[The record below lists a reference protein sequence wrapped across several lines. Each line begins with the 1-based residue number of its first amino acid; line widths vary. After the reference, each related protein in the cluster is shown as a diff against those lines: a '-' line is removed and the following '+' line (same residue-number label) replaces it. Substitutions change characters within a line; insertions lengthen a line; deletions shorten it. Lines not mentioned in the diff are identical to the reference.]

1 MKKTKNLKQKVIR
14 TILVPLFLIYIS
26 SIIYLSFNFYNQ
38 SISQTKKFAK
48 TRVDEFSALMTSNLQ
63 QDLVITRTM
72 AGVLET
78 FTEDPPETRLSK
90 SRDIALKTAENN
102 PEYLS
107 VWFSWQMFTLD
118 DSWENDFGRVR
129 VNVVTKPN
137 TFVMRDTL
145 DMAGEPKGGLYN
157 QIHLE
162 NRETITSPYYED
174 YEGNYS
180 DSILATSIC
189 VPLNKQGRFTG
200 LMGIDLDLSFFQSLI
215 EEYNS
220 DNEEQIVLFSS
231 DGRIIASSDKT
242 LQGNFM
248 EKAFPELF
256 KETDLFAELKAQN
269 IIETEISTNDVINY
283 YTISS
288 IQPTQWQ
295 NDWGLA
301 VITPKESVIAQGRK
315 NMVTTIV
322 IGLIGLTVITILL
335 MSMVFNIVSPI
346 GKIAIFARE
355 IEKGDLDATLDIER
369 DDEMGQMVKALKSM
383 AIRIKEI
390 IASIHAN
397 AATVDNTAE
406 HINNHLVQLTERTNL
421 QASSMEE
428 ISTSM
433 NEILHSTRSNSD
445 HAKNTGKISNHSNN
459 ELANSA
465 QVFSRAQ
472 AGIVDLNE
480 KIMMIRDIAFQTN
493 ILALN
498 AAVEAARAGESGKGF
513 SVVAGEVRKLAE
525 QSRNTSEIMEQLA
538 GKSKISV
545 EEVSEKLSLL
555 IPEIKKTS
563 ELVHEIILNSEEQS
577 SAVQQITSA
586 IDQLNDS
593 IQSTARESDEMSQYL
608 EQLKTKSEELRQSSE
623 AFSGNN

>member
-1 MKKTKNLKQKVIR
+1 MKKTKRLKQKVIR
-14 TILVPLFLIYIS
+14 TILAPLFLIYII

-38 SISQTKKFAK
+38 SISQTKKYAK
-48 TRVDEFSALMTSNLQ
+48 TRVEEFSALMTSNLQ
-63 QDLVITRTM
+63 QDIVITRTLS
-72 AGVLET
+72 GVLET
-78 FTEDPPETRLSK
+78 LTNEPPETRLAR
-90 SRDIALKTAENN
+90 SREIALKTAKNN

-107 VWFSWQMFTLD
+107 VWFSWQLFTLD
-118 DSWENDFGRVR
+118 DSWEKDYGRVR
-129 VNVVTKPN
+129 LNVITKPN
-137 TFVMRDTL
+137 TFVLRDTL
-145 DMAGEPKGGLYN
+145 DLAGEEKEGLYH
-157 QIHLE
+157 QIHE
-162 NRETITSPYYED
+162 ANMETITSPYYED
-174 YEGNYS
+174 YEGTYS

-189 VPLNKQGRFTG
+189 VPLNSEGIFTG
-200 LMGIDLDLSFFQSLI
+200 LVGIDLDLSFFQSLI
-215 EEYNS
+215 EEYNG

-231 DGRIIASSDKT
+231 DGRIIASSDKAS
-242 LQGNFM
+242 QGSFLKK
-248 EKAFPELF
+248 EFPEIF
-256 KETDLFAELKAQN
+256 NEFDLFAELKNQK
-269 IIETEISTNDVINY
+269 IIETEISTNESINY
-283 YTISS
+283 YTISA
-288 IQPTQWQ
+288 IQPTKWQ
-295 NDWGLA
+295 SDWGLA
-301 VITPKESVIAQGRK
+301 VITPRESIISQGK
-315 NMVTTIV
+315 KSMITTII
-322 IGLIGLTVITILL
+322 IGLIGLTVITVLL

-346 GKIAIFARE
+346 GKIAIFARN
-355 IEKGDLDATLDIER
+355 IENGDLNATLEIER

-383 AIRIKEI
+383 ALRIKEI

-397 AATVDNTAE
+397 AATVDIAAE
-406 HINNHLVQLTERTNL
+406 HINNHLLQLTERTNL

-428 ISTSM
+428 VSTSM

-445 HAKNTGKISNHSNN
+445 HANSTGKISSHSNI

-465 QVFSRAQ
+465 QVFSMAEES
-472 AGIVDLNE
+472 IINLNE

-538 GKSKISV
+538 GKSKTSV
-545 EEVSEKLSLL
+545 EEVSQKLSLL

-593 IQSTARESDEMSQYL
+593 IQNTARESDEMTQYL
-608 EQLKTKSEELRQSSE
+608 EQLKNKSEELRQSTK
-623 AFSGNN
+623 AFSGNY